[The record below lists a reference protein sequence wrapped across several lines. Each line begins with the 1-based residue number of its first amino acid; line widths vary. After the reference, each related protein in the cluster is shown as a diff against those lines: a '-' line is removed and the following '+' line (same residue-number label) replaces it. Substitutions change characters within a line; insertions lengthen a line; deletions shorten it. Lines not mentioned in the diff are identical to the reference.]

1 MAVRKA
7 KDVKFIIYQALYI
20 FVVCVIAIKG
30 ANLDLTQVVEDDGKP
45 KVFLSPDSLQKLYE
59 IIKKSII
66 VDTNLY
72 VIIKKE
78 DLEKMDDKIKQLVVN
93 PSNVTISSTP
103 VTTFTT
109 NNPQIEQQPKVEKEE
124 EKKDPGEMQEI
135 RIGNIQLTQYTMN
148 TLNNPYDTPL
158 EVVGITTI
166 PPKSSKSFETGGQS
180 SVVIKVGSSSKT
192 VELKPNEK
200 PKVSMQRVASM
211 GEDTRVSYL
220 QSNTCYRVQISDD
233 FPGQLDIKFNGPVTV
248 KTVNATTY
256 DITMNAFGS
265 KSAFDNYTDG
275 KDSPYSVG
283 FTVSITDKIAGHKIT
298 GQNSFIFGEW

>member
-1 MAVRKA
+1 MRRN

-20 FVVCVIAIKG
+20 FVICVVAMKG

-93 PSNVTISSTP
+93 PSNVTVSTTP
-103 VTTFTT
+103 VFTT
-109 NNPQIEQQPKVEKEE
+109 NNPLVEKQPEVVE

-135 RIGNIQLTQYTMN
+135 RIGNIQLTQYTLN

-158 EVVGITTI
+158 EVVGITSI
-166 PPKSSKSFETGGQS
+166 PPKSSKTFQTGGQS
-180 SVVIKVGSSSKT
+180 TLIIKVGNQSKT
-192 VELKPNEK
+192 VELKDNEK
-200 PKVSMQRVASM
+200 PKISMQRVASM
-211 GEDTRVSYL
+211 GEDTRATYL
-220 QSNTCYRVQISDD
+220 QSSTCYRVTIDDD

-248 KTVNATTY
+248 KTQSATTF
-256 DITMNAFGS
+256 DVTMNAFGS
-265 KSAFDNYTDG
+265 KSAFDNFTDN

-283 FTVSITDKIAGHKIT
+283 FTVSVTDKIAGHKIT

>member
-1 MAVRKA
+1 MKKQ

-59 IIKKSII
+59 IIKQSII

-78 DLEKMDDKIKQLVVN
+78 DLAKMDDKIKQLVVN
-93 PSNVTISSTP
+93 PMNVQISSTP
-103 VTTFTT
+103 VNTFTT
-109 NNPQIEQQPKVEKEE
+109 NNPQIQQPEIKKEE

-135 RIGNIQLTQYTMN
+135 RIGNIQLTQYTNN

-158 EVVGITTI
+158 EVEGITSI
-166 PPKSSKSFETGGQS
+166 PPKSSKTFQTGGQS
-180 SVVIKVGSSSKT
+180 TVTIKVGNSTKT

-200 PKVSMQRVASM
+200 PKINMQRVASM
-211 GEDTRVSYL
+211 GEDTRVTQL
-220 QSNTCYRVQISDD
+220 QSSTCYRVTISDD
-233 FPGQLDIKFNGPVTV
+233 FPGQLDVKFNGPVTV
-248 KTVNATTY
+248 KTVGAGVY

-265 KSAFDNYTDG
+265 RSAFDNFTDN

-283 FTVSITDKIAGHKIT
+283 FTVSVSDNIAGHKIT

>member
-1 MAVRKA
+1 MRKQ

-93 PSNVTISSTP
+93 PMNVQVSSSQ
-103 VTTFTT
+103 VTSFTT
-109 NNPQIEQQPKVEKEE
+109 NNPQIKEQPEIKKEE
-124 EKKDPGEMQEI
+124 EKDPGEMKEI
-135 RIGNIQLTQYTMN
+135 RIGNIQLTQFTNN

-158 EVVGITTI
+158 EVEGITSI
-166 PPKSSKSFETGGQS
+166 PPKSSKTFQTGGQS
-180 SVVIKVGSSSKT
+180 TVTIKVGNQTKT
-192 VELKPNEK
+192 IELKPNEK
-200 PKVSMQRVASM
+200 PKINMQRVASM
-211 GEDTRVSYL
+211 GEETRVTQL
-220 QSNTCYRVQISDD
+220 QSSVCFRVTISDD
-233 FPGQLDIKFNGPVTV
+233 FPGQLDVKFNGPATV
-248 KTVNATTY
+248 KTVGSGVY

-265 KSAFDNYTDG
+265 RSAFDNFTDG
-275 KDSPYSVG
+275 KDAPYSVG
-283 FTVSITDKIAGHKIT
+283 FTVSVSDNIAGHKIT

>member
-1 MAVRKA
+1 MRKQ

-59 IIKKSII
+59 IIKQSII

-72 VIIKKE
+72 VIIKKS

-93 PSNVTISSTP
+93 PMNVRISSTP
-103 VTTFTT
+103 INTFTT
-109 NNPQIEQQPKVEKEE
+109 NQIEQPKIEEKPED
-124 EKKDPGEMQEI
+124 KKDPGEMQEI
-135 RIGNIQLTQYTMN
+135 RIGNIQLTQYTNN

-158 EVVGITTI
+158 EVEGITSI
-166 PPKSSKSFETGGQS
+166 PPKSSKTFQTGGQS
-180 SVVIKVGSSSKT
+180 TVTIKVGNSTKT

-200 PKVSMQRVASM
+200 PKINMQRVASM
-211 GEDTRVSYL
+211 GEETRVSQL
-220 QSNTCYRVQISDD
+220 QSSTCYRVTVSDD
-233 FPGQLDIKFNGPVTV
+233 FPGQLDVKFNGPVTV
-248 KTVNATTY
+248 KTVGSGVY

-265 KSAFDNYTDG
+265 KSAFDNFTDG

-283 FTVSITDKIAGHKIT
+283 FTISVTDNIAGHKIT

>member
-1 MAVRKA
+1 MRKS

-59 IIKKSII
+59 IIKKSVI
-66 VDTNLY
+66 VDTNIY
-72 VIIKKE
+72 VLIKKE
-78 DLEKMDDKIKQLVVN
+78 DLEKMDDKMKQLVVN
-93 PSNVTISSTP
+93 PSNVVVSSSPITS
-103 VTTFTT
+103 VNTFTT
-109 NNPQIEQQPKVEKEE
+109 NNPQVEQQPQVKEE

-148 TLNNPYDTPL
+148 TLNNPYDSPL
-158 EVVGITTI
+158 EVQGITTI
-166 PPKSSKSFETGGQS
+166 PPKSSKTFQTGGES
-180 SVVIKVGSSSKT
+180 SVIIKVGGQTKT

-200 PKVSMQRVASM
+200 PKVNMQRVASM

-220 QSNTCYRVQISDD
+220 QSSTGYRVTISDD
-233 FPGQLDIKFNGPVTV
+233 FPGQLEVKFNGPVTV
-248 KTVNATTY
+248 KTVNASTF
-256 DITMNAFGS
+256 DVTMNAFGS

-283 FTVSITDKIAGHKIT
+283 FTVSITDKIAGHKVT